1 MLSRFDIL
9 FVVLDESNTWN
20 DRIISSHVLA
30 MHACETSLSC
40 TVRGGDTTANISKT
54 SSRERIDTVSKDF
67 LKKFISYVK
76 KRRVPELTIKA
87 QRCLA
92 EYIFYWKIP
101 FFITLFCVFPLCSE
115 CMTVFV
121 LTKLGKYWLKGCLI
135 FSKQLL
141 EGISNILKWVSE
153 NPLSYLLYEK
163 EKFQVLFWICD
174 HCSFHIFFYAKSIE
188 FLDNL

>member
-1 MLSRFDIL
+1 M
-9 FVVLDESNTWN
+9 
-20 DRIISSHVLA
+20 
-30 MHACETSLSC
+30 
-40 TVRGGDTTANISKT
+40 
-54 SSRERIDTVSKDF
+54 
-67 LKKFISYVK
+67 FICK
-76 KRRVPELTIKA
+76 NHNLRWTCFFTCFIWWPL
-87 QRCLA
+87 L
-92 EYIFYWKIP
+92 YIFYWKIP

-153 NPLSYLLYEK
+153 NPLIYLLYEK

-174 HCSFHIFFYAKSIE
+174 HCSCHIFFLCQEHWVSWLSVISLHNVSHVLIFWMLSAGKQHLLCLSYCHHLTE
-188 FLDNL
+188 NLCVSCKC